1 MASRGG
7 VASVLPGI
15 VDLRGYERAWLRGDV
30 LAGVTVAAYLI
41 PQVMAYAGVAGL
53 PPVAGLWAI
62 VPAMAAYVL
71 FGSSRQLSVGPEST
85 TALMAATVVAP
96 LAGGNPARY
105 AVLAAGLAI
114 VVGVFCALAWLAR
127 LGFVADLLS
136 KPVLV
141 GCMAGV
147 AIIMIVGQL
156 EKVTGIPV
164 EGDTMVQQLRSFL
177 GGLDQVKWPTVILS
191 VAVLALLFVLQRF
204 PRLPGPLIAVLL
216 AALAVPVFD
225 LSAYGI
231 TVVGKIPGGLP
242 RPQLPDLQAGDL
254 QALLL
259 AAVGV
264 AVVGYTDNV
273 LTARA
278 FADRGGY
285 EVDANQ
291 ELLALGAANVGAGLM
306 QGFPVSS
313 SGSRTALGDTAG
325 SRTQL
330 YTLVA
335 LAGVLLVLLFGGG
348 VLASFPNA
356 ALGAL
361 IIYAATRLVDL
372 PEFRRIARF
381 RRSELVLALVTFV
394 GVLVFDILYG
404 VLIAVAVSVADLLR
418 RVARPHDA
426 VLGQVEGLA
435 GMHDVDDY
443 PTATTIPGLV
453 VYRYDSPLFFA
464 NAEDFKTRALE
475 AADAAPD
482 LRWFVLNVEAN
493 VEVDITALD
502 AVEQLRAEMERREV
516 VFAMARVKQDLRE
529 ELQAFGLA
537 HSVGE
542 DHLYPTLPTAVAA
555 YQRWA
560 SEHRTPAAA
569 DPEPPAPAA

>member
-1 MASRGG
+1 
-7 VASVLPGI
+7 
-15 VDLRGYERAWLRGDV
+15 
-30 LAGVTVAAYLI
+30 
-41 PQVMAYAGVAGL
+41 
-53 PPVAGLWAI
+53 
-62 VPAMAAYVL
+62 
-71 FGSSRQLSVGPEST
+71 
-85 TALMAATVVAP
+85 
-96 LAGGNPARY
+96 
-105 AVLAAGLAI
+105 
-114 VVGVFCALAWLAR
+114 
-127 LGFVADLLS
+127 
-136 KPVLV
+136 
-141 GCMAGV
+141 
-147 AIIMIVGQL
+147 
-156 EKVTGIPV
+156 
-164 EGDTMVQQLRSFL
+164 
-177 GGLDQVKWPTVILS
+177 
-191 VAVLALLFVLQRF
+191 
-204 PRLPGPLIAVLL
+204 
-216 AALAVPVFD
+216 
-225 LSAYGI
+225 
-231 TVVGKIPGGLP
+231 
-242 RPQLPDLQAGDL
+242 
-254 QALLL
+254 
-259 AAVGV
+259 
-264 AVVGYTDNV
+264 
-273 LTARA
+273 
-278 FADRGGY
+278 
-285 EVDANQ
+285 VDANQ
-291 ELLALGAANVGAGLM
+291 ELLALGAANVGSGLM

-335 LAGVLLVLLFGGG
+335 LAGVLLVLLVGGG

-404 VLIAVAVSVADLLR
+404 VLIAVAVSAADLLR

-475 AADAAPD
+475 AADAAVD

-502 AVEQLRAEMERREV
+502 AVEQLRAEMERRGV

-529 ELQAFGLA
+529 ELEAFGLA
-537 HSVGE
+537 QSVGE
-542 DHLYPTLPTAVAA
+542 EHLYPTLPTAVAA
-555 YQRWA
+555 YQQWA
-560 SEHRTPAAA
+560 SGHRTPAAA

>member
-15 VDLRGYERAWLRGDV
+15 VDLRGYQRVWLRGDV

-105 AVLAAGLAI
+105 AVLAAGLAM
-114 VVGVFCALAWLAR
+114 VVGAFCVLAWLAR

-141 GCMAGV
+141 GYMAGV
-147 AIIMIVGQL
+147 AMIMIVGQL

-177 GGLDQVKWPTVILS
+177 GGLDQVKWPTVLLS

-231 TVVGKIPGGLP
+231 TVVGEIPGGLP

-335 LAGVLLVLLFGGG
+335 LAGVLLVLLVGGG

-404 VLIAVAVSVADLLR
+404 VLIAVAVSAADLLR

-475 AADAAPD
+475 AADAAVD

-502 AVEQLRAEMERREV
+502 AVEQLRAEMERRGV

-529 ELQAFGLA
+529 ELRAFGLA
-537 HSVGE
+537 QSVGE
-542 DHLYPTLPTAVAA
+542 EHLYPTLPTAVAA
-555 YQRWA
+555 YQGWA